1 MPRLNKIEPAHASG
15 RVKEIFEGPLKS
27 AQKNIFKHMAN
38 STAALEVYVAMS
50 GALKHSSLSD
60 KEREA
65 IQLAIGQANNCHYCI
80 DAHTAIGKMS
90 GLTEAQTIEAR
101 KGRMSDPKLNALVRF
116 ALAIHEKKGFVSD
129 ADVAAFKQAGY
140 TDASV
145 ADAVACYALALYTN
159 YFNHVNET
167 ESDFPAA
174 PKI

>member
-15 RVKEIFEGPLKS
+15 RVKEIFDGPLKS

-90 GLTEAQTIEAR
+90 GAERAGWIAELCARSVDEAVV
-101 KGRMSDPKLNALVRF
+101 LVR
-116 ALAIHEKKGFVSD
+116 
-129 ADVAAFKQAGY
+129 DVLTQSKAAAK
-140 TDASV
+140 
-145 ADAVACYALALYTN
+145 
-159 YFNHVNET
+159 
-167 ESDFPAA
+167 A
-174 PKI
+174 PGGGS